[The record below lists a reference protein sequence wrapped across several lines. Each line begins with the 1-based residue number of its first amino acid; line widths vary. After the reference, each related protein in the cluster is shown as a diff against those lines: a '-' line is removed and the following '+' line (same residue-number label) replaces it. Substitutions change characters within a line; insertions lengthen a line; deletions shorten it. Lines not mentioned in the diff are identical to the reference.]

1 MPSSRHPTHD
11 FPSVSANHKAESEDV
26 GPNAPKI
33 SQCLLSGL
41 NRKVRLPRTPIKA
54 VTTSIPIHS
63 LRQDA
68 TSDAVTTYFEQLAR
82 VPLLTREGEVNLAKR
97 IEDGER
103 LTLAAIVGSPV
114 GAKELGALGRALRGR
129 KLRLREVTRATVD
142 EEGGEDEDGTIHTI
156 AEALEK
162 ASTLVK
168 GRRTPS
174 SYREEIV
181 ESLLSVRLT
190 RRARDRVTGKLH
202 SARKEASTTQRR
214 ALDATLSAIRKGET
228 QSELAKADLIAANL
242 RLVVSIAKRYRNRG
256 LHLLD
261 LVQEGNLGL
270 MRAVDKFEYKRGYK
284 FSTYASWWIRQS
296 VSRAISDQAR
306 TIRIPVHMVETHN
319 KLSRTLRDMVQEG
332 GEEPTPEQVAVRM
345 NVPVEKIRTLLE
357 ATRDPVSLDSPVGEE
372 GGATI
377 GDFVEDVSFQAPD
390 EAVGDKELSQ
400 ETRELLKLLTPREEQ
415 VLRMRFGIDA
425 PGDQTLEDVGK
436 SFELTRERIRQIE
449 TKALRKLRLP
459 SFHRK
464 LKIHIER

>member
-1 MPSSRHPTHD
+1 
-11 FPSVSANHKAESEDV
+11 
-26 GPNAPKI
+26 
-33 SQCLLSGL
+33 
-41 NRKVRLPRTPIKA
+41 
-54 VTTSIPIHS
+54 VTTSIPLHPF
-63 LRQDA
+63 RQD
-68 TSDAVTTYFEQLAR
+68 TSSDAVTTYFEQLSR
-82 VPLLTREGEVNLAKR
+82 VPLLTREGEVQLAMR

-103 LTLAAIVGSPV
+103 QGLSALVASPI
-114 GAKELGALGRALRGR
+114 GARELGALGRSLRSK
-129 KLRLREVTRATVD
+129 KLRLRDVTRATVD
-142 EEGGEDEDGTIHTI
+142 DDADDEDGKVVSI
-156 AEALEK
+156 AEALER
-162 ASTLVK
+162 AGVAAR
-168 GRRTPS
+168 GRRVAART
-174 SYREEIV
+174 REALV
-181 ESLLSVRLT
+181 ETLLDIRLT
-190 RRARDRVTGKLH
+190 KRAVDRVVSKLR
-202 SARKEASTTQRR
+202 SAREDATVTHRR
-214 ALDATLSAIRKGET
+214 ALDITLGAIRRGEAR
-228 QSELAKADLIAANL
+228 SERAKADLIAANL

-319 KLSRTLRDMVQEG
+319 KLSKTLRDMVQEA
-332 GEEPTPEQVAVRM
+332 GEEPTPEQISARM

-357 ATRDPVSLDSPVGEE
+357 ATRDPVSLDAPVGDE

-377 GDFVEDVSFQAPD
+377 GDFVEDLSFPAPD
-390 EAVGDKELSQ
+390 DAVGDKELSQ
-400 ETRELLKLLTPREEQ
+400 EARDLLKLLTPREEQ

-459 SFHRK
+459 SYHRK
-464 LKIHIER
+464 LKVHIER

>member
-1 MPSSRHPTHD
+1 
-11 FPSVSANHKAESEDV
+11 
-26 GPNAPKI
+26 
-33 SQCLLSGL
+33 
-41 NRKVRLPRTPIKA
+41 
-54 VTTSIPIHS
+54 VTTSIPIHPF
-63 LRQDA
+63 RQD
-68 TSDAVTTYFEQLAR
+68 TSSDAVTTYFEQLSR
-82 VPLLTREGEVNLAKR
+82 VPLLTREGEVQLAMR

-103 LTLAAIVGSPV
+103 QGLSALVASPI
-114 GAKELGALGRALRGR
+114 GARELGALGRSLRNK
-129 KLRLREVTRATVD
+129 KLRLRDVTRATVD
-142 EEGGEDEDGTIHTI
+142 DDADDEDGKVVSI
-156 AEALEK
+156 ADALERAGVAGRGRRVAAK
-162 ASTLVK
+162 TRETLVE
-168 GRRTPS
+168 T
-174 SYREEIV
+174 
-181 ESLLSVRLT
+181 LLDVRLT
-190 RRARDRVTGKLH
+190 KRAVDRVVSKLRSARDGATV
-202 SARKEASTTQRR
+202 ADRR
-214 ALDATLSAIRKGET
+214 ALDVTLSAIRRGEAR
-228 QSELAKADLIAANL
+228 SERAKADLIAANL

-319 KLSRTLRDMVQEG
+319 KLSKTLRDMVQEA
-332 GEEPTPEQVAVRM
+332 GEEPTPEQISARM

-357 ATRDPVSLDSPVGEE
+357 ATRDPVSLDAPVGDE

-377 GDFVEDVSFQAPD
+377 GDFVEDLSFPAPD
-390 EAVGDKELSQ
+390 DAVGDKELSQ
-400 ETRELLKLLTPREEQ
+400 EARDLLKLLTPREEQ

-464 LKIHIER
+464 LKVHIER

>member
-1 MPSSRHPTHD
+1 
-11 FPSVSANHKAESEDV
+11 
-26 GPNAPKI
+26 
-33 SQCLLSGL
+33 
-41 NRKVRLPRTPIKA
+41 
-54 VTTSIPIHS
+54 
-63 LRQDA
+63 
-68 TSDAVTTYFEQLAR
+68 
-82 VPLLTREGEVNLAKR
+82 LTREGEVQLAMR

-103 LTLAAIVGSPV
+103 LGLSAIVSSPV
-114 GAKELGALGRALRGR
+114 GARELGALGRSLRSR
-129 KLRLREVTRATVD
+129 KLRLRDVTRATVD
-142 EEGGEDEDGTIHTI
+142 DDADDEDGKVVSI
-156 AEALEK
+156 ADTLER
-162 ASTLVK
+162 AATAAR
-168 GRRTPS
+168 GRRMAART
-174 SYREEIV
+174 RDALV
-181 ESLLSVRLT
+181 ESLLDVRLT
-190 RRARDRVTGKLH
+190 KRAVDRVVSKLRSARDGASLA
-202 SARKEASTTQRR
+202 ARRS
-214 ALDATLSAIRKGET
+214 LDTTLSAVRRGEAR
-228 QSELAKADLIAANL
+228 SERAKADLIAANL

-319 KLSRTLRDMVQEG
+319 KLSKTLRDMVQEA
-332 GEEPTPEQVAVRM
+332 GEEPTPEQISARM

-357 ATRDPVSLDSPVGEE
+357 ATRDPVSLDAPVGDD

-377 GDFVEDVSFQAPD
+377 GDFVEDLSFPAPD
-390 EAVGDKELSQ
+390 DAVGDKELSQ
-400 ETRELLKLLTPREEQ
+400 EARDLLKLLTPREEQ

-464 LKIHIER
+464 LKVHIER

>member
-1 MPSSRHPTHD
+1 
-11 FPSVSANHKAESEDV
+11 
-26 GPNAPKI
+26 
-33 SQCLLSGL
+33 
-41 NRKVRLPRTPIKA
+41 
-54 VTTSIPIHS
+54 VTTSIPLQP

-68 TSDAVTTYFEQLAR
+68 PSDAVTTYFEQLAR
-82 VPLLTREGEVNLAKR
+82 VPLLTREGEVELAKR

-103 LTLAAIVGSPV
+103 QALTAIVGSQV
-114 GAKELGALGRALRGR
+114 GARELGALGKALRDR
-129 KLRLREVTRATVD
+129 KLRLRDVTRATVD
-142 EEGGEDEDGTIHTI
+142 DDGGDDEDSTVRAI
-156 AEALEK
+156 AESLERAGALARQRRIAARTRDE
-162 ASTLVK
+162 LV
-168 GRRTPS
+168 
-174 SYREEIV
+174 EV
-181 ESLLSVRLT
+181 LLEVRLT
-190 RRARDRVTGKLH
+190 RRAFDRLIAKVRGGREN
-202 SARKEASTTQRR
+202 APVAQRR
-214 ALDATLSAIRKGET
+214 ALDATLHAIRAGEAS
-228 QSELAKADLIAANL
+228 SERAKANLIAANL

-261 LVQEGNLGL
+261 LIQEGNLGL

-319 KLSRTLRDMVQEG
+319 KLSKTLRDMVQEG
-332 GEEPTPEQVAVRM
+332 GEEPTPEQIAARM
-345 NVPVEKIRTLLE
+345 NVPVEKIRMLLE

-377 GDFVEDVSFQAPD
+377 GDFVEDLSFPAPD
-390 EAVGDKELSQ
+390 DAMGDKELSH
-400 ETRELLKLLTPREEQ
+400 EARELLKLLTPREEQ
-415 VLRMRFGIDA
+415 VLRMRFGIDS

-464 LKIHIER
+464 LKVHIER

>member
-1 MPSSRHPTHD
+1 
-11 FPSVSANHKAESEDV
+11 
-26 GPNAPKI
+26 
-33 SQCLLSGL
+33 
-41 NRKVRLPRTPIKA
+41 
-54 VTTSIPIHS
+54 
-63 LRQDA
+63 
-68 TSDAVTTYFEQLAR
+68 
-82 VPLLTREGEVNLAKR
+82 LTREGEVQLAMR

-103 LTLAAIVGSPV
+103 HALAALVGSPI
-114 GAKELGALGRALRGR
+114 GARELGALGRSLRNR
-129 KLRLREVTRATVD
+129 KLRLRDVTRATVD
-142 EEGGEDEDGTIHTI
+142 DDSDDEDGKVVAI
-156 AEALEK
+156 AEALER
-162 ASTLVK
+162 AGVAGR
-168 GRRTPS
+168 GRRVAVRT
-174 SYREEIV
+174 RDELV
-181 ESLLSVRLT
+181 ESLLDVRLT
-190 RRARDRVTGKLH
+190 KRAVDRVINKLH
-202 SARKEASTTQRR
+202 AARTCASVTLRR
-214 ALDATLSAIRKGET
+214 ALDATLTAVRRGEAK
-228 QSELAKADLIAANL
+228 SERAKAELIAANL

-319 KLSRTLRDMVQEG
+319 KLSKTLRDMVQEA
-332 GEEPTPEQVAVRM
+332 GEEPTPEQISARM

-357 ATRDPVSLDSPVGEE
+357 ATRDPVSLDAPVGDE

-377 GDFVEDVSFQAPD
+377 GDFVEDLSFPAPD
-390 EAVGDKELSQ
+390 DAVGDKELSQ
-400 ETRELLKLLTPREEQ
+400 EARDLLKLLTPREEQ

-459 SFHRK
+459 SYHRK
-464 LKIHIER
+464 LKVHIER

>member
-1 MPSSRHPTHD
+1 
-11 FPSVSANHKAESEDV
+11 VSN
-26 GPNAPKI
+26 
-33 SQCLLSGL
+33 
-41 NRKVRLPRTPIKA
+41 
-54 VTTSIPIHS
+54 SIPIQVPS
-63 LRQDA
+63 LRQDSP
-68 TSDAVTTYFEQLAR
+68 SDAVTTYFEQLAR
-82 VPLLTREGEVNLAKR
+82 VPLLTREGEVDLAKR

-103 LTLAAIVGSPV
+103 HALAAIVSSPV
-114 GAKELGALGRALRGR
+114 GARELGVLGRLLRDR
-129 KLRLREVTRATVD
+129 KLRLRDVTRATV
-142 EEGGEDEDGTIHTI
+142 EDDGTDDEAGTVAAI
-156 AEALEK
+156 AEVLES
-162 ASTLVK
+162 AGVAAR
-168 GRRTPS
+168 GRRLAAKT
-174 SYREEIV
+174 RDDIV
-181 ESLLSVRLT
+181 EALLEVRLT
-190 RRARDRVTGKLH
+190 RRAFDRIASKLRGAREGLPI
-202 SARKEASTTQRR
+202 ARKR
-214 ALDATLSAIRKGET
+214 AIDATLGAIRAGEAK
-228 QSELAKADLIAANL
+228 SERAKADLIAANL

-261 LVQEGNLGL
+261 LIQEGNLGL

-319 KLSRTLRDMVQEG
+319 KLSKTLRDMVQEG
-332 GEEPTPEQVAVRM
+332 GEEPTPEQIAVRM
-345 NVPVEKIRTLLE
+345 NVPVEKIRMLLE
-357 ATRDPVSLDSPVGEE
+357 ATRDPVSLDSPVGED

-377 GDFVEDVSFQAPD
+377 GDFVEDFSFPSPD
-390 EAVGDKELSQ
+390 DAVGDKELSH

-464 LKIHIER
+464 LKVHIER